1 MDRAMKGTWVEIENE
16 VLSVGDRAPQVP
28 NDTRSTPLIMWTRGF
43 LIEESALVG
52 DIVSVIT
59 LSDRVAKGKL
69 VDADPSFK
77 HDFGKPVPELL
88 KTGVNV
94 KKEIID

>member
-16 VLSVGDRAPQVP
+16 VLSANERAPQVP
-28 NDTRSTPLIMWTRGF
+28 DDTKLTPLIMWTRGF

-52 DIVSVIT
+52 DIVSVTT
-59 LSDRVAKGKL
+59 LSDRVAKGRL
-69 VDADPSFK
+69 VDISPRFA

-88 KTGVNV
+88 KTGVNL
-94 KKEIID
+94 KKEITE